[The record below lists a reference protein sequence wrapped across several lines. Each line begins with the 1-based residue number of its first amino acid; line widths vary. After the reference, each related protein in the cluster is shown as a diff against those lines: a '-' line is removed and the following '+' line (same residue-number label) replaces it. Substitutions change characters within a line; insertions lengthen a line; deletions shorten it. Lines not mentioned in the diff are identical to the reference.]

1 MVKTGLLVLVF
12 ALLLCACLGN
22 RWYGAF
28 AGTSTVKSNVN
39 RSASYAREDPV
50 APTPGDKND
59 DVSLERESKAAFL
72 TFRGCRLRMDLKD
85 ATHATVSEGQT
96 CALVVDGYN
105 TRMKMKGSAAFEE
118 NDTFSAEVSGVPTE
132 AGITGEYVWKFQ
144 GSRKP

>member
-1 MVKTGLLVLVF
+1 MGKTGLLVVGL
-12 ALLLCACLGN
+12 ALLAGACLGN
-22 RWYGAF
+22 RWYGGF
-28 AGTSTVKSNVN
+28 AGTSTVKTTVN
-39 RSASYAREDPV
+39 RSASYAHDNPP
-50 APTPGDKND
+50 AAGDKTD
-59 DVSLERESKAAFL
+59 DVSLEREGKAAFL

-85 ATHATVSEGQT
+85 ATHAVISEGQT

-132 AGITGEYVWKFQ
+132 AGVTGEYVWKFQ